1 MLNKIILI
9 ILLFPI
15 NCLAASNLV
24 KLYETSK
31 SSVVS
36 IVAVDEKDKII
47 ATGSGFYIDNGK
59 KVVTNYHVI
68 EKANEIKV
76 VSTDGK
82 KINIK
87 NVSHISKKKDIVIL
101 SLHQAGK
108 PLQLSKTTPKVGE
121 SVITIGNPRGL
132 ENTLSTGIISGVRVI
147 DGVTLLQTTT
157 PISPGSSGGPLMTM
171 NGKVIGVTTFYL
183 KESQNVNFAVSTIDL
198 SSLKNKNKDIDYLSP
213 VSVAEAFFKELSNKN
228 LDSAINYVLP
238 EEQEKF
244 REMFKQ
250 GIPEI
255 PVGTPMEGH
264 IRGGEKKGLPA
275 ADANFINS
283 KLGVDLVNKFNRW
296 WVAK

>member
-1 MLNKIILI
+1 MLKKIIVVF
-9 ILLFPI
+9 LLFPI
-15 NCLAASNLV
+15 NGLAASNLV
-24 KLYETSK
+24 KLYEASK
-31 SSVVS
+31 ASVVS
-36 IVAVDEKDKII
+36 IVSVDEKDKII

-76 VSTDGK
+76 INTDGNE
-82 KINIK
+82 INIK

-101 SLHQAGK
+101 ALRKAGK

-121 SVITIGNPRGL
+121 NVITIGNPRGL

-147 DGVTLLQTTT
+147 DGITLLQTTT
-157 PISPGSSGGPLMTM
+157 PVSPGSSGGPLMTM
-171 NGKVIGVTTFYL
+171 NGRVVGVTTFYL

-198 SSLKNKNKDIDYLSP
+198 SSLKNKNKNIDYLSP
-213 VSVAEAFFKELSNKN
+213 VSVAEAFFNELSKNN
-228 LDSAINYVLP
+228 LDSAINYVIP

-255 PVGTPMEGH
+255 PVGVPMEGH
-264 IRGGEKKGLPA
+264 IRGWEKKGLPA
-275 ADANFINS
+275 ADANFVDS
-283 KLGVDLVNKFNRW
+283 ELGVDLVNKFNRW